1 MNASGNPGELR
12 QKGVKTSCLSDPVST
27 VAGEALEKCVDPCAF
42 IILGATGDLTARK
55 LIPAL
60 FNLYQMER
68 LPDPFLVVGCGRS
81 AMDDD
86 RFRSKMAEALK
97 DSGISDSAKPA
108 DFLSFLH
115 YRSLQYDDDA
125 SFTAFASSLREL
137 EKKAGT
143 SGNRILYLALPP
155 TLYQPAARMIGQ
167 AGLASEGRRDNGWVR
182 LVVEKPFGRDLAS
195 AVELDRGIHE
205 YFKEHQVFRI
215 DHYLAKETVQ
225 NVLMLRFANAIF
237 EPVWNRRYID
247 SVRISAT
254 ETLGVEHR
262 AGYYEQA
269 GVIRDMFQNHM
280 MQLLSLTA
288 MEPPSVFE
296 ADRVRDEKVKVYRA
310 LKYFQTDS
318 IDDYLV
324 LGQYQSGT
332 IAGQVVPAYRDEAG
346 VSPDSLTPTY
356 AMMKVYLDN
365 WRWQGV
371 PFYLVSGKRL
381 KEKRTEIA
389 IDFKPVPHSMF
400 RNILGETVIAN
411 RLVLGIYPEER
422 IMLTFQTKTPGARM
436 NLRTVTMDFHY
447 HQEPAEQPLE
457 AYEKVLLDCLL
468 GDQILFWRQD
478 GVEACWAF
486 LTPILEGCERCGN
499 RAETLHPYEAGSRGP
514 EAVKNLHGD
523 FLIRI

>member
-1 MNASGNPGELR
+1 MKEIILR
-12 QKGVKTSCLSDPVST
+12 EPSQKGVKTACISDSVST
-27 VAGEALEKCVDPCAF
+27 AAGEALEKCIDPCAF
-42 IILGATGDLTARK
+42 VILGATGDLTVRK

-81 AMDDD
+81 AMDDN
-86 RFRSKMAEALK
+86 RFRTEMAEALK
-97 DSGISDSAKPA
+97 DSVISDSKKPA
-108 DFLSFLH
+108 DFVSFLH
-115 YRSLQYDDDA
+115 YRKIPYDDGA
-125 SFTAFASSLREL
+125 SFNDFALSLREL

-143 SGNRILYLALPP
+143 SGNRIFYLALPP
-155 TLYQPAARMIGQ
+155 TLYLPAARMIGQ
-167 AGLASEGRRDNGWVR
+167 AGLSAEGQRDNGWVR

-237 EPVWNRRYID
+237 EPVWNRRYIH

-296 ADRVRDEKVKVYRA
+296 ADRIRDEKVKVYRV
-310 LKYFQTDS
+310 LKPFQTDS

-324 LGQYQSGT
+324 LGQYKSGT
-332 IAGQVVPAYRDEAG
+332 IAGQAVPAYRYEAG

-381 KEKRTEIA
+381 PEKRTEIS
-389 IDFKPVPHSMF
+389 IEFKPVPHSMF

-422 IMLTFQTKTPGARM
+422 IMLTFQTKTPGAWVS
-436 NLRTVTMDFHY
+436 LRTVTMDFHY
-447 HQEPAEQPLE
+447 HQHPAEQPLE

-486 LTPILEGCERCGN
+486 LTPILEVCETCGH
-499 RAETLHPYEAGSRGP
+499 RTERLQPYQAGSWGP
-514 EAVKNLHGD
+514 DAAKNLCKD
-523 FLIRI
+523 VQIRT